1 MGEHRLTPGKL
12 TAFDSDIRVPLI
24 VTGPGV
30 PRGRTIGRMAENI
43 DLAPTFAELAGTRM
57 VGPTDGRSL
66 APLLHGRR
74 VARWRR
80 AVLIEHRGPVRG
92 PLDPDLPQVGSGNPL
107 SYEAIRLP
115 HALYVEYVD
124 GEREYYDLGRDPY
137 ERHNVVGSL
146 GARRIATLHATL
158 QRLERCH
165 ASRSC
170 WAAARS

>member
-1 MGEHRLTPGKL
+1 SSDNGLHMGEHRLTPGKL

-115 HALYVEYVD
+115 
-124 GEREYYDLGRDPY
+124 
-137 ERHNVVGSL
+137 
-146 GARRIATLHATL
+146 
-158 QRLERCH
+158 
-165 ASRSC
+165 
-170 WAAARS
+170 